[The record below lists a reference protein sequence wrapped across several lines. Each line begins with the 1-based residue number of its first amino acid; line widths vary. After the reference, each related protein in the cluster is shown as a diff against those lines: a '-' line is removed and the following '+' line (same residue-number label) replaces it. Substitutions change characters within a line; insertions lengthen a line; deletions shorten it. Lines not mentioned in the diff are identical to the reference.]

1 MDFYAELQR
10 ILDQVPSGSHTT
22 VLELAR
28 AMGDLASAKAIR
40 ESLLRP
46 DFWKYVNKVNGGNH
60 SFTSF
65 QTDEPLLRL
74 AEKQAEM
81 AKLVVEEDVLGAWG
95 RVAGV
100 DAAYEGDRAY
110 AVCVVVD
117 WSGRVVSE
125 GSAEVEVGFPYI
137 PSYFYCREGP
147 ALVAA
152 VRGIDFDVL
161 MVNAHGV
168 AHPRRLGLASQ
179 LGLGL
184 GKSTVGVSTGLL
196 AGEVKGRSG
205 VVSDIYLRDFKV
217 GVRLDGKPSLIV
229 SVGHMVSLG
238 TAVSVVKTFW
248 GGLGLPR
255 PLELAHEA
263 AHRLCSSR
271 SWSYERT
278 PTP

>member
-1 MDFYAELQR
+1 MGGRYLDFYTELQR

-46 DFWKYVNKVNGGNH
+46 NFWKYVTKVNGGNH

-74 AEKQAEM
+74 AEKQNEM

-100 DAAYEGDRAY
+100 DAAYEGDHTY
-110 AVCVVVD
+110 AACVVVD
-117 WSGRVVSE
+117 RSGRVVSE
-125 GSAEVEVGFPYI
+125 GSAEVEVSFPYI
-137 PSYFYCREGP
+137 PGYFYYREGP

-184 GKSTVGVSTGLL
+184 DKSTVGVSTGLL
-196 AGEVKGRSG
+196 VGEVRRRSE
-205 VVSDIYLRDFKV
+205 VVSDIYLRGSRV
-217 GVRLDGKPSLIV
+217 GVRLDGKPSLIIT
-229 SVGHMVSLG
+229 VGHMVSLG

-271 SWSYERT
+271 S
-278 PTP
+278 